1 MAFSMDRSKKQ
12 EEQTMPMIDAKFT
25 VKVDDSKKE
34 EIKSEFGKLIA
45 TLHKGE
51 TYHPL
56 TDWGWNG
63 KNF

>member
-1 MAFSMDRSKKQ
+1 
-12 EEQTMPMIDAKFT
+12 MPMIDAKLT

-45 TLHKGE
+45 TLHKGV

>member
-1 MAFSMDRSKKQ
+1 
-12 EEQTMPMIDAKFT
+12 MPMIDAKFT

-51 TYHPL
+51 TYYPL